1 MSAILKREL
10 ASYFS
15 SPVGYVVTAAF
26 MVFSGLYFYFYC
38 LYSGTSNMYNV
49 FQHMFMIVLFIIPI
63 ITMRLFSEDKKSKT
77 DQALLTAPVGIP
89 SIVAAKYFSAM
100 VMFLICLS
108 SYIIEGIVLSFL
120 AQPDWSV
127 ILGNIFGMMLMG
139 SAFVAIGVFI
149 SSLTESVIV
158 AAIFSFVVNILI
170 SMADMVSSTVNWQ
183 FLKDVIYSVSFYSR
197 YDNLALGLISLSDVV
212 FFLSVTFL
220 FLFLTD
226 RVLERRRW
234 A

>member
-77 DQALLTAPVGIP
+77 DQALLTA
-89 SIVAAKYFSAM
+89 
-100 VMFLICLS
+100 
-108 SYIIEGIVLSFL
+108 
-120 AQPDWSV
+120 
-127 ILGNIFGMMLMG
+127 
-139 SAFVAIGVFI
+139 
-149 SSLTESVIV
+149 
-158 AAIFSFVVNILI
+158 
-170 SMADMVSSTVNWQ
+170 
-183 FLKDVIYSVSFYSR
+183 
-197 YDNLALGLISLSDVV
+197 
-212 FFLSVTFL
+212 
-220 FLFLTD
+220 
-226 RVLERRRW
+226 
-234 A
+234 

>member
-49 FQHMFMIVLFIIPI
+49 FQHMFIIVLFIIPI